1 MSKKTSSGIKL
12 KKFYGSKY
20 NEKPGDYPF
29 THGIYPEMYLNKK
42 WTMRQYAG
50 FSTAKE
56 SNKRYKYLLKQGVSG
71 LSVAFDLPTQTGY
84 DSDHSLAVGEIGKV
98 GVPIS
103 TIEDMKKI
111 VDKAIPEK
119 AIDERDEYYEE
130 NNETNNLNEPS
141 IFEDDSEIIDDETY
155 DNILGQPSEDRSDK
169 STLVQSKISPQKFYT
184 VQITSG
190 KDLNAAESLVLE
202 AKLKGID
209 SYIQKGYV
217 DKSGLLWYRVRSGK
231 YQSIDDAQSASIQ
244 INEIMNTNSWVDN
257 FLSNE
262 LTKEELIPSISGSI
276 ESLPLF
282 NVIDPWMKE
291 NIINYSSIKY
301 IKWYDPYIRGT
312 FHLQRVQ
319 FSILS
324 NQQELIIDERE
335 FKFWDGKLY
344 SVFDNQGRQLQ

>member
-1 MSKKTSSGIKL
+1 MLDKL
-12 KKFYGSKY
+12 KFCIATILIISSCSD
-20 NEKPGDYPF
+20 NSP
-29 THGIYPEMYLNKK
+29 IIKK
-42 WTMRQYAG
+42 VIVKDNSAR
-50 FSTAKE
+50 
-56 SNKRYKYLLKQGVSG
+56 LI
-71 LSVAFDLPTQTGY
+71 
-84 DSDHSLAVGEIGKV
+84 DSPNTKSPITF
-98 GVPIS
+98 VPIGTELEVIKIKDVKKGLFNTTWFQVAYADTIGWINMFFVTVDS
-103 TIEDMKKI
+103 NATIEDMKKI

-119 AIDERDEYYEE
+119 AIDERYEYYEE

-155 DNILGQPSEDRSDK
+155 DNISGQPGEDGFGK
-169 STLVQSKISPQKFYT
+169 NTLVQSKTSPQKFYT

-190 KDLNAAESLVLE
+190 KDLDAAESLVRI
-202 AKLKGID
+202 AKSKGID

-231 YQSIDDAQSASIQ
+231 YQSINDAQSASIQ

-291 NIINYSSIKY
+291 NYINYSSIKY

>member
-1 MSKKTSSGIKL
+1 MLDKL
-12 KKFYGSKY
+12 KFCIATILIISSCSD
-20 NEKPGDYPF
+20 NSPL
-29 THGIYPEMYLNKK
+29 IKK
-42 WTMRQYAG
+42 VIVKDNSARLIDSPNTKSPITFIPIGTELEVIKIKDVKKGLFNTTWFQVAYADTIG
-50 FSTAKE
+50 WINMFFVTVD
-56 SNKRYKYLLKQGVSG
+56 SN
-71 LSVAFDLPTQTGY
+71 A
-84 DSDHSLAVGEIGKV
+84 
-98 GVPIS
+98 

-155 DNILGQPSEDRSDK
+155 DNISGQPGEDRSDK

-190 KDLNAAESLVLE
+190 KDLNAAESLVRI
-202 AKLKGID
+202 AKSKGID